1 MKPSLKY
8 GLIVIVLIGLLGS
21 AAAYLFLKDNSPEAV
36 SLDAASDSVAGS
48 DTSETSSGSA
58 KEVEIAGKLAVDSDA
73 GEFTFDSATGSFAGF
88 RITEEL
94 AQIGTTEA
102 VGRTGDVQGTMTIDG
117 STVTEATFTIDM
129 TTLSSNDSRRNGKI
143 QGALQTDQFPTA
155 SFTLTEPI
163 DLGPDATA
171 GGDLTVNAIGNMTIH
186 GQTQPVT
193 LPLQAKLVGSTIIV
207 VGSLDVTFA
216 DYGVEVPTAPIVISV
231 QDHGPIEFQLL
242 FARA

>member
-21 AAAYLFLKDNSPEAV
+21 GAAYLFLKDDSPEAV
-36 SLDAASDSVAGS
+36 SLDAASESVTDSEKVVPIDGKWTV
-48 DTSETSSGSA
+48 DT
-58 KEVEIAGKLAVDSDA
+58 DS
-73 GEFTFDSATGSFAGF
+73 GEFDFDTATGSFAGF

-94 AQIGTTEA
+94 AQIGATEA
-102 VGRTGDVQGTMTIDG
+102 VGRTGDVQGSLTIEG

-129 TTLSSNDSRRNGKI
+129 TTLQSNDSRRNGKI
-143 QGALQTDQFPTA
+143 QEALQTDQFPTA

-163 DLGPDATA
+163 ALGANAASGEDITVDA
-171 GGDLTVNAIGNMTIH
+171 VGNLSIH

-193 LPLQAKLVGSTIIV
+193 LPLQAKLVGSTVIV
-207 VGSLDVTFA
+207 VGSVDVTFA
-216 DYGVEVPTAPIVISV
+216 DYGVEVPTAPIVVSV

-242 FARA
+242 FTRA

>member
-8 GLIVIVLIGLLGS
+8 GLIVIVLVGLLGS
-21 AAAYLFLKDNSPEAV
+21 AAAYFFLKDDSPEAV
-36 SLDAASDSVAGS
+36 SLDAASESVT
-48 DTSETSSGSA
+48 DTE
-58 KEVEIAGKLAVDSDA
+58 KVVPIDGKWAVDTDSGA
-73 GEFTFDSATGSFAGF
+73 FDFDTATGSFAGF

-94 AQIGTTEA
+94 AQIGATEA
-102 VGRTGDVQGTMTIDG
+102 VGRTGDVQGSLTIEG

-129 TTLSSNDSRRNGKI
+129 TTLKSNDSRRNGKI

-163 DLGPDATA
+163 PLGATA
-171 GGDLTVNAIGNMTIH
+171 TSGGDLTVNAIGNLTIH

-193 LPLQAKLVGSTIIV
+193 LPLQAKLVGSTVIV
-207 VGSLDVTFA
+207 VGSVDVTFA
-216 DYGVEVPTAPIVISV
+216 DYGVEVPTAPIVVSV

-242 FARA
+242 FTRA

>member
-8 GLIVIVLIGLLGS
+8 GLIVIVLVGLLGS
-21 AAAYLFLKDNSPEAV
+21 AAAYFFLKDDSPEAV
-36 SLDAASDSVAGS
+36 SLDAASESVT
-48 DTSETSSGSA
+48 DTE
-58 KEVEIAGKLAVDSDA
+58 KVVPIDGKWAVDTDSGA
-73 GEFTFDSATGSFAGF
+73 FDFDTATGSFAGF

-94 AQIGTTEA
+94 AQIGATEA
-102 VGRTGDVQGTMTIDG
+102 VGRTGDVQGSLTIEG

-129 TTLSSNDSRRNGKI
+129 TTLKSNDSRRNGKI

-163 DLGPDATA
+163 PLGATA
-171 GGDLTVNAIGNMTIH
+171 ASGGDLTVNAIGNLTIH

-193 LPLQAKLVGSTIIV
+193 LPLQAKLVGSTVIV
-207 VGSLDVTFA
+207 VGSVDVTFA
-216 DYGVEVPTAPIVISV
+216 DYGVEVPTAPIVVSV

-242 FARA
+242 FTRA

>member
-21 AAAYLFLKDNSPEAV
+21 GAAYLFLKDDSPEAV
-36 SLDAASDSVAGS
+36 SLDAASESVTDSEKVVPIDGKWTV
-48 DTSETSSGSA
+48 DT
-58 KEVEIAGKLAVDSDA
+58 DS
-73 GEFTFDSATGSFAGF
+73 GEFDFDTATGSFAGF

-94 AQIGTTEA
+94 AQIGATEA
-102 VGRTGDVQGTMTIDG
+102 VGRTGDVQGSLTIEG

-129 TTLSSNDSRRNGKI
+129 TTLQSNDSRRNGKI
-143 QGALQTDQFPTA
+143 QEALQTDQFPTA

-163 DLGPDATA
+163 ALGANAASGEDITVDAVGT
-171 GGDLTVNAIGNMTIH
+171 LSIH

-193 LPLQAKLVGSTIIV
+193 LPLQAKLVGSTVIV
-207 VGSLDVTFA
+207 VGSVDVTFA
-216 DYGVEVPTAPIVISV
+216 DYGVEVPTAPIVVSV

-242 FARA
+242 FTRA

>member
-21 AAAYLFLKDNSPEAV
+21 VAAYLFLKDDSPEAV
-36 SLDAASDSVAGS
+36 SLDAASESVTDSEKVVPIDGKWTV
-48 DTSETSSGSA
+48 DT
-58 KEVEIAGKLAVDSDA
+58 DS
-73 GEFTFDSATGSFAGF
+73 GEFDFDTATGSFAGF

-94 AQIGTTEA
+94 AQIGATEA
-102 VGRTGDVQGTMTIDG
+102 VGRTGDVQGSLTIEG

-129 TTLSSNDSRRNGKI
+129 TTLQSNDSRRNGKI
-143 QGALQTDQFPTA
+143 QEALQTDQFPTA

-163 DLGPDATA
+163 ALGANAASGEDITVDAVGT
-171 GGDLTVNAIGNMTIH
+171 LSIH

-193 LPLQAKLVGSTIIV
+193 LPLQAKLVGSTVIV
-207 VGSLDVTFA
+207 VGSVDVTFA
-216 DYGVEVPTAPIVISV
+216 DYGVEVPTAPIVVSV

-242 FARA
+242 FTRA

>member
-21 AAAYLFLKDNSPEAV
+21 VAAYLFLKDDSPEAV
-36 SLDAASDSVAGS
+36 SLDAASESVTDSEKVVPIDGKWTV
-48 DTSETSSGSA
+48 DT
-58 KEVEIAGKLAVDSDA
+58 DS
-73 GEFTFDSATGSFAGF
+73 GEFDFDTATGSFAGF

-94 AQIGTTEA
+94 AQIGATEA
-102 VGRTGDVQGTMTIDG
+102 VGRTGDVQGSLTIEG

-129 TTLSSNDSRRNGKI
+129 TTLQSNDSRRNGKI
-143 QGALQTDQFPTA
+143 QEALQTDQFPTA

-163 DLGPDATA
+163 ALGANAASGEDITVDA
-171 GGDLTVNAIGNMTIH
+171 VGNLSIH

-193 LPLQAKLVGSTIIV
+193 LPLQAKLVGSTVIV
-207 VGSLDVTFA
+207 VGSVDVTFA
-216 DYGVEVPTAPIVISV
+216 DYGVEVPTAPIVVSV

-242 FARA
+242 FTRA